1 MLIWLWVGVL
11 AALVILTVV
20 LVYAT
25 RRLVG
30 KPVQQLSAAL
40 GFLSQ
45 GDLTRSVDIRSND
58 EIGALGQ
65 AMEGFRQRLAQSL
78 GTVRRS
84 AESVSSASYEIAQ
97 GNQDLS
103 ARTETQASSLEET
116 AASMEELAPP
126 FATTPTTP
134 RKPAAW
140 RPAPAR
146 WPRKVATWWRRWSAP
161 CTTSMAAARRLPTS
175 LA

>member
-1 MLIWLWVGVL
+1 MMQSARAVLIWLWVGVL

-45 GDLTRSVDIRSND
+45 GDLMRSVDIRSND

-65 AMEGFRQRLAQSL
+65 AMEGFRQRLDIIPALRLRQPQFFTPVFTHEERESL
-78 GTVRRS
+78 RRGRHAVILTVDIAGTLPCR
-84 AESVSSASYEIAQ
+84 
-97 GNQDLS
+97 
-103 ARTETQASSLEET
+103 LE
-116 AASMEELAPP
+116 
-126 FATTPTTP
+126 
-134 RKPAAW
+134 
-140 RPAPAR
+140 
-146 WPRKVATWWRRWSAP
+146 
-161 CTTSMAAARRLPTS
+161 
-175 LA
+175 